1 MLHVLSYII
10 IIEFMKGNV
19 SIYIYSKKPLC
30 SNIVIVIY
38 TIFYE
43 KTAYKMYSLCIS
55 DKLWET
61 YINNLINLQLDLCEI
76 YQFLRK
82 NKVKRYYMLV
92 HTDK

>member
-19 SIYIYSKKPLC
+19 SIYIYIYIYSKKPLC

-43 KTAYKMYSLCIS
+43 KTAYEMYSLCIS
-55 DKLWET
+55 DKL
-61 YINNLINLQLDLCEI
+61 
-76 YQFLRK
+76 
-82 NKVKRYYMLV
+82 
-92 HTDK
+92 